1 MLPPA
6 RDHHRVVIVAFD
18 GVQPLD
24 VTGPHEVFAV
34 ANEVLDGLD
43 RPGPRYDLRVVATRA
58 GAVRGESGLAF
69 HVEAGIDDPDIAIG
83 PLGTLLLPGGG
94 GVRAAARDER
104 LVAWV
109 AAASPRAERT
119 VTVCTG
125 TFLAAAAGLTT
136 GRRVTTHWGR
146 ADALAAAHPDTH
158 VDPEPIY
165 VRDGDLWSSA
175 GVTAGIDL
183 SLALVEQDH
192 GAEVAQ
198 VVARWLVVFLRR
210 PGGQTQFAAPVW
222 TEPAEREPIRA
233 AQDLVHANPA
243 APLTVTH
250 LARHAGLSPRHFTR
264 LFHQQVGVSP
274 ARYVEKIRVDAA
286 RRLLESERAGV
297 AAVAHRCG
305 FGSAETMRRAFLRTL
320 GVAPD
325 HYRRHHTMSGATLT
339 TQEH

>member
-1 MLPPA
+1 MPSSTD
-6 RDHHRVVIVAFD
+6 RQHRVVIVTFD

-24 VTGPHEVFAV
+24 VTGPHEVFAA
-34 ANEVLDGLD
+34 ANEVLDGLG
-43 RPGPRYDLRVVATRA
+43 RPGPRYDLRIVATRA

-69 HVEAGIDDPDIAIG
+69 HVDHGIDDVDLVD
-83 PLGTLLLPGGG
+83 PLGTLLLPGGS

-109 AAASPRAERT
+109 ATAAPRTDRI

-125 TFLAAAAGLTT
+125 TFLAAAAGLTA

-165 VRDGDLWSSA
+165 VRDGNLWSSA

-183 SLALVEQDH
+183 SLALVEHDH

-233 AQDLVHANPA
+233 AQDLVHADPA
-243 APLTVTH
+243 APLSVDH

-264 LFHQQVGVSP
+264 LFHEQVGVSP
-274 ARYVEKIRVDAA
+274 ARYVERIRVDAA
-286 RRLLESERAGV
+286 RRLLENDRAGV
-297 AAVAHRCG
+297 AAVARRCG

-325 HYRRHHTMSGATLT
+325 HYRRHHTVSSISK
-339 TQEH
+339 EP